1 MMMTCALG
9 LGLRRALLGLGLA
22 TFGSTLLAQ
31 DAAPASGAQI
41 YTCIDAKGRKLNSD
55 RPIMECLNREQTIL
69 NPSGTVKARMGPV
82 LTAAE
87 RSQVEAKRRAEQQE
101 RARKEEEKSLNR
113 SLLIRY
119 PNQAAHQK
127 DRDEAVAQLSL
138 VKQAAAARVAEL
150 KAQSAKLDEE
160 MAFFAK
166 NPANA
171 PVKLQQQVKE
181 LKQTLTAQERFLA
194 EQDSEINRVNAR
206 FDEEL
211 KRLMPLWH
219 ANQAS
224 DPLAITR

>member
-1 MMMTCALG
+1 MMKRTFV
-9 LGLRRALLGLGLA
+9 LRLCQAWVGLGLA

-31 DAAPASGAQI
+31 AAVPASGAQI

-55 RPIMECLNREQTIL
+55 RPIMECLDREQTIL
-69 NPSGTVKARMGPV
+69 NPSGTVKARIGPV

-87 RSQVEAKRRAEQQE
+87 RSQVEAKRRAELQE

-127 DRDEAVAQLSL
+127 DRDEAVAQLML

-150 KAQSAKLDEE
+150 LKERTKQDDE
-160 MAFFAK
+160 MAFYARDPSK
-166 NPANA
+166 APA
-171 PVKLQQQVKE
+171 KLQQQVNE
-181 LKQTLTAQERFLA
+181 LKQTLAAQERFLA
-194 EQDSEINRVNAR
+194 EQDSEINRISAR

-219 ANQAS
+219 ASQTS
-224 DPLAITR
+224 DPLATTR